1 MKIIVFGAT
10 GSLGQHVVKQAL
22 EQGHQVSAFTRSK
35 EKLDHL
41 NNPNLTPVL
50 GDVLDNTTIEQ
61 AVKDHDA
68 VIIALGDGMKG
79 SVRAQ
84 GTQQII
90 NAMKNQGVGRL
101 ICLSTLGAGD
111 SYRYLNFF
119 WKYVMFGLLLKNT
132 LTDHEQQEALVRN
145 SDLDWTIVRPAAY
158 TDGPQTNAYRHGDE
172 IGKNLKLK
180 ISRADV
186 ASFILKGL
194 DNNFYLQQQPS
205 ISY

>member
-22 EQGHQVSAFTRSK
+22 EKGHQVSAFTRSK

-119 WKYVMFGLLLKNT
+119 WKYVMNCTGFSNKT
-132 LTDHEQQEALVRN
+132 F
-145 SDLDWTIVRPAAY
+145 
-158 TDGPQTNAYRHGDE
+158 E
-172 IGKNLKLK
+172 ILMCF
-180 ISRADV
+180 SV
-186 ASFILKGL
+186 
-194 DNNFYLQQQPS
+194 
-205 ISY
+205 